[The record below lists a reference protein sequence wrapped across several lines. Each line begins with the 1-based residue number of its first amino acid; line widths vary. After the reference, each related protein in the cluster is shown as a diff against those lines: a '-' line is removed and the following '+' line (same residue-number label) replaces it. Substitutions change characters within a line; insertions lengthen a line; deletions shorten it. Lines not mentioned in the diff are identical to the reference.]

1 MSFLTPL
8 AGPLG
13 IAGAGLSAVGAIE
26 GGLSTSAQAQ
36 YQSQVAENN
45 KTIANQNAA
54 YAAAAGSRQA
64 ADASMRSA
72 ATGGRIKAAQAA
84 NNIDVNTGS
93 AVEVQ
98 KSEREVGQL
107 SSLTAQN
114 NALLQAYGYRS
125 AATSYGA
132 QAGLDVA
139 AAAQAPIGAT
149 IGAAGGLLGNAS
161 ALGYKYNTSTSDA
174 GGNLAGADSTG
185 MGVVRGGIY

>member
-1 MSFLTPL
+1 MPSISLPSIATVSAV
-8 AGPLG
+8 AGT
-13 IAGAGLSAVGAIE
+13 AGAGISALGAIE

-64 ADASMRSA
+64 TDASMRSA

-98 KSEREVGQL
+98 KSEREVGEL

-114 NALLQAYGYRS
+114 NALLQSYGYRS

-132 QAGLDVA
+132 QATLDQA
-139 AAAQAPIGAT
+139 AAAQAPIGAA

-161 ALGYKYNTSTSDA
+161 ALGYKYNTGTA
-174 GGNLAGADSTG
+174 GVGGNLAS
-185 MGVVRGGIY
+185 